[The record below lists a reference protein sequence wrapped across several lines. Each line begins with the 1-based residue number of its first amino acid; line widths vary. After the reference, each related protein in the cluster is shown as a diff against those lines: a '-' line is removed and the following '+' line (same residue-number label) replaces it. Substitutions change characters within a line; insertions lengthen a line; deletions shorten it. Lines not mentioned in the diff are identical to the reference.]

1 MTFSE
6 LGINEQILQSLQDNK
21 IIEPT
26 DIQLQVIPHILNHDC
41 DLVAMAQ
48 TGTGKTAAFC
58 LPILQTLD
66 YKLPKVQALVL
77 VPTRELGQQV
87 AREFFLFSKHLP
99 RVFAEAVYGGVPID
113 DQIQRLKRISHVVVA
128 TPGRLLDLLDRK
140 ALNLQ
145 DLKYLVLD
153 EADEMM
159 NMGFKTEI
167 DNILRSCKKGITNML
182 FTATMPADVK
192 LIIHDYLRP
201 DYVEIQI
208 NADEFVN
215 QKIEHQY
222 LIYKQGEKLDYLK
235 AYLHERQ
242 DQRGIMFCRTKTAAK
257 RLAKQLAGFV
267 MVADAL
273 HGNLNQEM
281 RDKVMRGFKKNRVN
295 LLVATDIAARGID
308 VKDLDY
314 IIHYHLPEK
323 AENYTHRSG
332 RTARAGKS
340 GISVCLVKTE
350 DLPELKILETDLNIQ
365 FFEIGVKL
373 LHETKSKTP
382 ITMYMNMGFGQGFT
396 KNSLSEFLVEE
407 AGLTLSDI
415 KNVVVQDNRSYFDV
429 PAKFE
434 QQIIINLK
442 GYKLSHR
449 NLKLTLDGES
459 SMRNIY

>member
-1 MTFSE
+1 MTFSD
-6 LGINEQILQSLQDNK
+6 LGINEQILQALQENK
-21 IIEPT
+21 ISEPT
-26 DIQLQVIPHILNHDC
+26 DIQLQVIPHILSHDT
-41 DLVAMAQ
+41 DLVAVAQ

-58 LPILQTLD
+58 LPILQTID
-66 YKLPKVQALVL
+66 YKLPKIQALVL

-113 DQIQRLKRISHVVVA
+113 DQIQRLKRTTHVVVA

-145 DLKYLVLD
+145 DLQYLVLD

-159 NMGFKTEI
+159 NMGFKSEI

-201 DYVEIQI
+201 DYVEIQV
-208 NADEFVN
+208 NAEEFVN

-235 AYLHERQ
+235 AYLHERD
-242 DQRGIMFCRTKTAAK
+242 DQRGIMFCRTKTSAK

-267 MVADAL
+267 VVADAL

-281 RDKVMRGFKKNRVN
+281 RDKVMRGFKKNRIN

-323 AENYTHRSG
+323 SEHYTHRSG

-350 DLPELKILETDLNIQ
+350 DLPELKILETDLNIS
-365 FFEIGVKL
+365 FTEIGVEL
-373 LHETKSKTP
+373 LPETRSKSP

-396 KNSLSEFLVEE
+396 KNSLADFLVEE
-407 AGLTLSDI
+407 AGLSLSDI

-429 PAKFE
+429 PARFE
-434 QQIIINLK
+434 EQIFINLK
-442 GYKLSHR
+442 GYKLAHR
-449 NLKLTLDGES
+449 NLKLTLDGERS
-459 SMRNIY
+459 KRNIY